1 MPGHS
6 KTDQVVD
13 YITRKMDSG
22 EWPVGHKL
30 PSDRE
35 LREQLEVSQITIR
48 FAMERLKGRIESQQG
63 VGRFVKQ

>member
-22 EWPVGHKL
+22 EWPPGHKL

>member
-22 EWPVGHKL
+22 EWPPGHKL

-35 LREQLEVSQITIR
+35 LRERMEVSQITIR
-48 FAMERLKGRIESQQG
+48 FAMERLKSRIESQQG